1 MRFQGFNGGIPSARG
16 YCTRTTLSVLEGV
29 EKEQDSGIEGLCRA
43 IRGGHGYRF
52 FLWKKINYGTG

>member
-1 MRFQGFNGGIPSARG
+1 MRFQGFNGGMQPPLEGIVQEQP
-16 YCTRTTLSVLEGV
+16 VLEGV